1 MPASSLTSRSN
12 ILCGKRRCHALLR
25 NGIRSHS
32 LIEGLDFSAAASR
45 DDGLGHGGLLR
56 LSFCHTNQ
64 LCTKKS
70 IHISK
75 KDRQMRAALLV
86 LILSIAFAS
95 PGFAK
100 PKCAPRGQCAKDWWK
115 GDQCACYIHNGK
127 VRH

>member
-1 MPASSLTSRSN
+1 MLR
-12 ILCGKRRCHALLR
+12 R

-32 LIEGLDFSAAASR
+32 PIEGLDFSAAASR
-45 DDGLGHGGLLR
+45 DDGLGHGGPFDCRFVTLISYLPR
-56 LSFCHTNQ
+56 NPHLKYQ
-64 LCTKKS
+64 K

-75 KDRQMRAALLV
+75 KERQMRAALLV

-127 VRH
+127 ARH